1 MTQKKIL
8 VVEDERAIRE
18 MLAFNLGRAGY
29 SPARGDG
36 REARAAIADGI
47 PISC

>member
-8 VVEDERAIRE
+8 VVEDERSIRD

-29 SPARGDG
+29 SVAGAADG
-36 REARAAIADGI
+36 REARAAIEKVDR
-47 PISC
+47 